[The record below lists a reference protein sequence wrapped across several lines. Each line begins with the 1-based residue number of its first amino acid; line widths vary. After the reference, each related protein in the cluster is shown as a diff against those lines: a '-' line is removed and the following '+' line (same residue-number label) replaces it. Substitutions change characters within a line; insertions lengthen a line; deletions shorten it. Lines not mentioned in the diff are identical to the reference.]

1 MVDYIPGPDA
11 RFQSWLD
18 NFVTYASANLGLVVG
33 NLTVIT
39 TTLTAW
45 DGKAGSI
52 GPLQPTSPRPGRDSN
67 ALALARVGDSV
78 SRQDGARMSAP
89 PGQRNKWE

>member
-1 MVDYIPGPDA
+1 MVGNIPGPDA
-11 RFQSWLD
+11 QFKSWLD

-45 DGKAGSI
+45 AG
-52 GPLQPTSPRPGRDSN
+52 
-67 ALALARVGDSV
+67 
-78 SRQDGARMSAP
+78 
-89 PGQRNKWE
+89 